1 MEVLAHVE
9 SLTDDEIRSMLKEYG
24 YNPPPIQDSITRK
37 ILRKKLAL
45 YIDPSINFEEKSPEG
60 DFSGER
66 TTSSDGIRLRA
77 EGKQRSAAVRTN
89 ENASVKTNWARI
101 AIVLCLLALI
111 PVVIYV
117 RVFA

>member
-1 MEVLAHVE
+1 MKFALCSKSMVIIHPQFKVEFKCVLNIV
-9 SLTDDEIRSMLKEYG
+9 LT
-24 YNPPPIQDSITRK
+24 DSITRK

-45 YIDPSINFEEKSPEG
+45 YIDRKSPEG

>member
-1 MEVLAHVE
+1 MVIIHPQFKVEFKCVLNV
-9 SLTDDEIRSMLKEYG
+9 L
-24 YNPPPIQDSITRK
+24 
-37 ILRKKLAL
+37 LRCNYSEDFTQKVGAL
-45 YIDPSINFEEKSPEG
+45 YRPNPEG
-60 DFSGER
+60 DFSGEH

-77 EGKQRSAAVRTN
+77 EGKQRSAAVGTN